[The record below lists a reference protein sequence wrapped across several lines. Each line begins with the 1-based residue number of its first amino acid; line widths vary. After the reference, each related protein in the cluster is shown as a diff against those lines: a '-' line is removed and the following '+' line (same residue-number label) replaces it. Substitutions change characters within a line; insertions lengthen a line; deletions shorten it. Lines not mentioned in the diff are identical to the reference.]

1 MEHVTFSIVLPTYNE
16 KENLQILIPDL
27 LRVFNDSNVEIII
40 VDDGSQDGTRS
51 LIKEFQ
57 HTRPNIT
64 LVERHKLLGIGSAL
78 IEGYRRSRGTYI
90 LSCDSDLS
98 FSANDLRRIGNAL
111 QDGRHD
117 LVLGSR
123 HISGAYYEAPGVQI
137 LKKKIISKIGN
148 FFLHS
153 VTRIP
158 THDFSANCRGIKK
171 EVWSQL
177 VLMSQ
182 TNFMLFEMIW
192 RTYELGFNITE
203 IPVQFLNRKFGS
215 SKLKL
220 EKEVFTSLCLF
231 IPLISKFYLKKISQ
245 LFRASI

>member
-16 KENLQILIPDL
+16 KENLRILIPDL
-27 LRVFNDSNVEIII
+27 LRVFGDSNFEIII
-40 VDDGSQDGTRS
+40 VDDGSRDGTRS

-57 HTRPNIT
+57 NTKPDII

-78 IEGYRRSRGTYI
+78 IEGYRRSRGVYI

-98 FSANDLRRIGNAL
+98 FSASDLRRIGDAL
-111 QDGRHD
+111 QNGHHD

-123 HISGAYYEAPGVQI
+123 HIPGAYYEAPHVQI

-158 THDFSANCRGIKK
+158 THDFSANCRGIRK
-171 EVWSQL
+171 EAWDQL

-192 RTYELGFNITE
+192 RTYECGFNITE

-220 EKEVFTSLCLF
+220 EKEVFTSLFLF
-231 IPLISKFYLKKISQ
+231 IPLISKFYFKEICR
-245 LFRASI
+245 LFRVRI